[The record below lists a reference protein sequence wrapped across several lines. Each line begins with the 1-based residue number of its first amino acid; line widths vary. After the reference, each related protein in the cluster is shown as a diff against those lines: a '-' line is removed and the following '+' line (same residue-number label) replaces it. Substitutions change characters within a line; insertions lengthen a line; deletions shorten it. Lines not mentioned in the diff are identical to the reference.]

1 VHRDDT
7 SGLGNPPVH
16 ARTGVDLGAFLYRNP
31 NPIRVEL
38 GLDEDFVFHLWVHL
52 ETQKT
57 SKSKRNLKKTQNL
70 KKTDPPPPRKKS
82 QKKLIY
88 KTRQTAEPDP
98 KPDRFRFECQISPTD
113 LNLGV
118 KFNPNHFL
126 QVRFSINVN
135 LIRYH
140 L

>member
-70 KKTDPPPPRKKS
+70 KKTDPPPPEKNPKRNS
-82 QKKLIY
+82 F
-88 KTRQTAEPDP
+88 T
-98 KPDRFRFECQISPTD
+98 KPDRQPNPIQNLTD
-113 LNLGV
+113 SGSSA
-118 KFNPNHFL
+118 KFHP
-126 QVRFSINVN
+126 RI
-135 LIRYH
+135 
-140 L
+140 

>member
-16 ARTGVDLGAFLYRNP
+16 ARTGVDLGAFLYRNL

-38 GLDEDFVFHLWVHL
+38 GLDEDFVFHPWVHL

-57 SKSKRNLKKTQNL
+57 SKSKRNLKKTRNL
-70 KKTDPPPPRKKS
+70 KKIEPPPPRKKP

-88 KTRQTAEPDP
+88 KTRQVAEPDP
-98 KPDRFRFECQISPTD
+98 KPDRFRFECQILSTGSD
-113 LNLGV
+113 SGV
-118 KFNPNHFL
+118 KFNPSHFL
-126 QVRFSINVN
+126 QGRFSIDVN